1 MTLIPPVFL
10 FRLAYPC
17 PFQKEIPHQ
26 EGDSLLELPPNCRVD
41 DRARLREQPYFADVR
56 LAWNEQGLGVQWE
69 VRGKD
74 QPLVADVSRPR
85 SSDGFSLW
93 LDTRDTRDIHRASK
107 YCHHFWF
114 LPTGGGPDLDEP
126 AAGQLKINRA
136 LQDAPHTNVGQ
147 ILLRKENVR
156 GGYRMEV
163 FLPAAT
169 MHGFDPE
176 VNRRLGFFYVVRDSE
191 LGEQTLG
198 LGPEFPFW
206 EDPSLW
212 STLELVG

>member
-1 MTLIPPVFL
+1 MTLLPPVFL

-17 PFQKEIPHQ
+17 VFVKEMPRQ
-26 EGDSLLELPPNCRVD
+26 TKDDLLDLPAACRVD

-56 LAWNEQGLGVQWE
+56 LAWNEQGLGIQWE

-74 QPLVADVSRPR
+74 RPVVGDMQRPR
-85 SSDGFSLW
+85 SSDGLSFW

-114 LPTGGGPDLDEP
+114 LPTGGGPDQDEP
-126 AAGQLKINRA
+126 TAGQLKLNRA
-136 LQDAPHTNVGQ
+136 LQDAPTADFEQV
-147 ILLRKENVR
+147 LLHKQHVK

-163 FLPAAT
+163 FLPAAA
-169 MHGFDPE
+169 MHGYDPD
-176 VNRRLGFFYVVRDSE
+176 VNRRLGFFYVVRDAE
-191 LGEQTLG
+191 LGEQSLG

-212 STLELVG
+212 STLELVS

>member
-1 MTLIPPVFL
+1 
-10 FRLAYPC
+10 
-17 PFQKEIPHQ
+17 
-26 EGDSLLELPPNCRVD
+26 VD
-41 DRARLREQPYFADVR
+41 DQARLRPQPQFADVR
-56 LAWNEQGLGVQWE
+56 LAWNEQGLGIQWE

-74 QPLVADVSRPR
+74 RQLVGDATRPR
-85 SSDGFSLW
+85 SSDGLSLW

-114 LPTGGGPDLDEP
+114 LPVGGGSDLDEP

-136 LQDAPHTNVGQ
+136 LQDAPHASASQ
-147 ILLRKENVR
+147 ILLRKHHVK
-156 GGYRMEV
+156 GGYQMEV
-163 FLPAAT
+163 FLPAAV

-176 VNRRLGFFYVVRDSE
+176 VNRRLGFFYLVRDAE